1 MVERDLLHAPWTE
14 SRVGRLVYFEND
26 ARIHL
31 AHGRKATVVRV
42 MGVLAKSLDFGIHDY
57 VNWSITESFSLDSSH
72 GYLPKCS
79 LECRPLT

>member
-1 MVERDLLHAPWTE
+1 MVAEGDLSHAPWTE

-42 MGVLAKSLDFGIHDY
+42 MGVLAKSLDSGIHDY
-57 VNWSITESFSLDSSH
+57 VNWSITGKF
-72 GYLPKCS
+72 LPG
-79 LECRPLT
+79 P